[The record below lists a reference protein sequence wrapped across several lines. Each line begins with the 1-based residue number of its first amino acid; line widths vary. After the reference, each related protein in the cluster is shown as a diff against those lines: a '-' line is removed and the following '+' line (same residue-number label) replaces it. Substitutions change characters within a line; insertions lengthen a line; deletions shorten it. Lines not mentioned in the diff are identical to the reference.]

1 MAENWIV
8 EKVIERFKDESSR
21 SERELTV
28 KEKNH
33 QNTVYKVSELL
44 LVSIWKNL
52 LKPVLR
58 WFFPRKLQK
67 LKKEIA
73 NLKRRIECCAQAETD
88 LRKGKYE
95 LAILL
100 LDEMINSSPATIPP
114 TPTVP
119 NFEGIVQTQIRDER
133 FYYLLDLR
141 QQLISLQKAKAAT
154 AIQ

>member
-1 MAENWIV
+1 MAGNSIV
-8 EKVIERFKDESSR
+8 WEVIECFQAERSR

-33 QNTVYKVSELL
+33 QNTVYQVSELL

-52 LKPVLR
+52 LKPILR

-95 LAILL
+95 LAISL
-100 LDEMINSSPATIPP
+100 LDEMINRLPATIP
-114 TPTVP
+114 TSTISSFDGTIQAR
-119 NFEGIVQTQIRDER
+119 NER
-133 FYYLLDLR
+133 FYYLLELKLK
-141 QQLISLQKAKAAT
+141 LISRQEGKAAT
-154 AIQ
+154 TIQ